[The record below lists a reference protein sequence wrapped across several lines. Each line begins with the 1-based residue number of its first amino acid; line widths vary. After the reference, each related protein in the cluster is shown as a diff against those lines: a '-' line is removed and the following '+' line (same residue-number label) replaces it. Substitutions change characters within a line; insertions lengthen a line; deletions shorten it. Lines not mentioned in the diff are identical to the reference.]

1 MRLRAQMAVVL
12 VSALR
17 IRSRRQGQGFC
28 ICTYS
33 SDASPFITAAR
44 LLFSIFVS
52 SLSPLDYARGNSFD
66 PVQTVAACTRR
77 KIEEYSDDLNAMRAR
92 TI

>member
-33 SDASPFITAAR
+33 FDASPFITAAR
-44 LLFSIFVS
+44 LLFSICVS
-52 SLSPLDYARGNSFD
+52 SLSPLDYAKCSAFD
-66 PVQTVAACTRR
+66 PVQTVAACKRR
-77 KIEEYSDDLNAMRAR
+77 RIKVYPDDLRAMRLW
-92 TI
+92 T